1 MSRPHPF
8 VKYLQL
14 QSLLARVADEMRE
27 LETSDVNYRLDREFS
42 GKLDDLIQRYGYTD
56 DEVVRILKLIHEHE
70 AHGHKGILRLF
81 DRKTPEDKLD
91 LRSSDVGVERS
102 SPKIPHNRRPSEV
115 SQTDRVKDEVA

>member
-14 QSLLARVADEMRE
+14 QSLLARVAGEMRE

-70 AHGHKGILRLF
+70 AHGHRGILRLL
-81 DRKTPEDKLD
+81 DRKQSEEKIGNKH
-91 LRSSDVGVERS
+91 SDVELERR
-102 SPKIPHNRRPSEV
+102 SPELPHDHRPSESHLV
-115 SQTDRVKDEVA
+115 DRVKDEVA